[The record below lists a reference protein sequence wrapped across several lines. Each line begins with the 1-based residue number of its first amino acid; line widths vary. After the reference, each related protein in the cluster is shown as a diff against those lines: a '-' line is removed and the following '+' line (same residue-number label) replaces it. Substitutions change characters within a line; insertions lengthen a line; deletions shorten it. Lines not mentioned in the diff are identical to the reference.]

1 MALARLPSAST
12 VLVGAV
18 AAALVTAD
26 QSSWWASIVKK
37 VLAVLL
43 VLNWRALP
51 FAWHSVSFRARVLPQ
66 RTDPDWFLLHA

>member
-1 MALARLPSAST
+1 MALARLPSPST

-26 QSSWWASIVKK
+26 HNSRWAGLVKK
-37 VLAVLL
+37 LLAVLL

-51 FAWHSVSFRARVLPQ
+51 FAWHTVSTAIHLAAEGEGR
-66 RTDPDWFLLHA
+66 

>member
-26 QSSWWASIVKK
+26 QSSRWASIVKK

-51 FAWHSVSFRARVLPQ
+51 FAWHSVSFRAQTPRG
-66 RTDPDWFLLHA
+66 RTQADRFLLHA